1 MLAAVRDVER
11 NARFMSRL
19 PPIQGVIDASLGR
32 EDDDLAVWRDRLG
45 IIYKGLLKT
54 NGDVLSV
61 RYLKV
66 EGDQFEELIR
76 IDRQL
81 TDSSNVRSIP
91 LSRLQSGPRLPCM
104 NEALASDAEEVYV
117 ALTGNSQDAVKTGAV
132 VSGRMAATVPVF
144 DEITE
149 EVFGLVMIE
158 AGLDQLVEH
167 QIRGRFREINHLYV
181 LDNDCLLY
189 TSPSPRDRQKARMPS
204 SA

>member
-1 MLAAVRDVER
+1 M
-11 NARFMSRL
+11 
-19 PPIQGVIDASLGR
+19 
-32 EDDDLAVWRDRLG
+32 
-45 IIYKGLLKT
+45 
-54 NGDVLSV
+54 SV

-76 IDRQL
+76 IDRQV

-104 NEALASDAEEVYV
+104 NEALASDPDEVYV

-181 LDNDCLLY
+181 LDNENRIIMQVDGSGRRIHTNDGGSMFDLNNEWQTILDKLQRHGEFVDDNDL
-189 TSPSPRDRQKARMPS
+189 SLIHI
-204 SA
+204 